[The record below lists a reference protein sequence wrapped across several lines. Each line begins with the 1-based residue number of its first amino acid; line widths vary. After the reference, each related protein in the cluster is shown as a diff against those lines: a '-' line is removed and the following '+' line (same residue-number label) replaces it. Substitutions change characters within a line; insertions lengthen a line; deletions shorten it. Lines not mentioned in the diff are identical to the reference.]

1 MYTIKTLNAIS
12 PVGLAKLNNKQFDV
26 AVDTDTPDGILV
38 RSADMLNTA
47 FNDNL
52 LAIARAGAGVN
63 NIPLE
68 RCSEQGIVV
77 FNTPGA
83 NANAVAE
90 LVIGMLIAGSR
101 NVAVAAQ
108 WCQGLVG
115 DPAMAKT
122 VEKGKKQFV
131 GNEIK
136 GKTLGVI
143 GLGAIGSRVA
153 NCAIEL
159 GMEVYGYDPYISIDA
174 AWNLSSQVHHCVNL
188 NDMLPLCD
196 YITIHVPYLPTT
208 KDTINA
214 QTLALCK
221 DGVKILNYARG
232 ELVNTEALL
241 EAMETGKVLADGAQP
256 LVGKELTG
264 MEPYPGFKPRVF
276 LNFLLPVLMIVT
288 VAVSTYVVYKSAKT
302 MEAFLLVVIFM
313 TVSMMLQGIPFKEVM
328 DTLTN
333 GIKGALPAVILLA
346 LAYSVN
352 GLSQT
357 MGTANYIISLTQGLL
372 TPHLL
377 PCVIFM
383 VAAVMAFATGSSWGT
398 FAICMPIALPLAFS
412 MSGGEVTQLVVAVFA
427 AVAGGGVFGDHCSPL
442 SDTTILSSM
451 GSASDHLDHVRTQLP
466 YALTCGALAAAAY
479 LVLGFVIG

>member
-1 MYTIKTLNAIS
+1 MFTIKTLNAIS
-12 PVGLAKLNNKQFDV
+12 PVGLTKLNKNLFDV
-26 AVDTDTPDGILV
+26 SVDADAPDGILV
-38 RSADMLNTA
+38 RSADLLNTT
-47 FNDNL
+47 FNDGL

-63 NIPLE
+63 NIPLD

-101 NVAVAAQ
+101 NVPAAAQ
-108 WCQGLVG
+108 WTQGLAG
-115 DPAMAKT
+115 DPAMAKS

-214 QTLALCK
+214 QTLSLCK
-221 DGVKILNYARG
+221 DGVKLLNYARG
-232 ELVNTEALL
+232 ELVNTDALL
-241 EAMETGKVLADGAQP
+241 EALDTGKVSGYMTDFPSEALLGR
-256 LVGKELTG
+256 
-264 MEPYPGFKPRVF
+264 PG
-276 LNFLLPVLMIVT
+276 
-288 VAVSTYVVYKSAKT
+288 
-302 MEAFLLVVIFM
+302 VIC
-313 TVSMMLQGIPFKEVM
+313 
-328 DTLTN
+328 
-333 GIKGALPAVILLA
+333 
-346 LAYSVN
+346 
-352 GLSQT
+352 
-357 MGTANYIISLTQGLL
+357 
-372 TPHLL
+372 TPHLGAST
-377 PCVIFM
+377 PEAEDNC
-383 VAAVMAFATGSSWGT
+383 AVMAAQEISDYLKNGNITHSVN
-398 FAICMPIALPLAFS
+398 MP
-412 MSGGEVTQLVVAVFA
+412 EVHQPA
-427 AVAGGGVFGDHCSPL
+427 
-442 SDTTILSSM
+442 
-451 GSASDHLDHVRTQLP
+451 RRR
-466 YALTCGALAAAAY
+466 
-479 LVLGFVIG
+479 

>member
-1 MYTIKTLNAIS
+1 MFTIKTLNAIS
-12 PVGLAKLNNKQFDV
+12 PVGLAKLNKNLFDV
-26 AVDTDTPDGILV
+26 SVDADAPDGILV
-38 RSADMLNTA
+38 RSADLLNTI

-63 NIPLE
+63 NIPLD

-101 NVAVAAQ
+101 NVAAAAQ
-108 WCQGLVG
+108 WTQGLAG
-115 DPAMAKT
+115 DPAMAKS

-232 ELVNTEALL
+232 ELVNDEDMIAAL
-241 EAMETGKVLADGAQP
+241 ESGKVAYYCTDFP
-256 LVGKELTG
+256 
-264 MEPYPGFKPRVF
+264 
-276 LNFLLPVLMIVT
+276 N
-288 VAVSTYVVYKSAKT
+288 AKT
-302 MEAFLLVVIFM
+302 CNA
-313 TVSMMLQGIPFKEVM
+313 KH
-328 DTLTN
+328 
-333 GIKGALPAVILLA
+333 
-346 LAYSVN
+346 
-352 GLSQT
+352 
-357 MGTANYIISLTQGLL
+357 IIA
-372 TPHLL
+372 TPHLGASTPESEDNCASMAADELMAYLEQGDIRNSVNL
-377 PCVIFM
+377 PNAQLQAVYTKVCVIHRNVPAM
-383 VAAVMAFATGSSWGT
+383 IS
-398 FAICMPIALPLAFS
+398 ALTS
-412 MSGGEVTQLVVAVFA
+412 VIGE
-427 AVAGGGVFGDHCSPL
+427 AGANIENMTNASKKDYAY
-442 SDTTILSSM
+442 TILDIDGVTDGM
-451 GSASDHLDHVRTQLP
+451 IE
-466 YALTCGALAAAAY
+466 ALTAIDG
-479 LVLGFVIG
+479 VLRVRVIEK

>member
-12 PVGLAKLNNKQFDV
+12 PVGLAKLPKNQFDV
-26 AVDTDTPDGILV
+26 TVDADAPDGILV
-38 RSADMLNTA
+38 RSADLLNTT

-101 NVAVAAQ
+101 NVAAAAQ
-108 WCQGLVG
+108 WCQGLAG
-115 DPAMAKT
+115 DPAMSKS

-159 GMEVYGYDPYISIDA
+159 GMEVYGYDPYISIEA

-232 ELVNTEALL
+232 ELVNTAALL
-241 EAMETGKVLADGAQP
+241 EAMDSGKVSGYMTDFPSEAILGRPGIVCTPHLGASTPEAEDNCAIMAAQELSDYLRNGNITHSVNLPEVHQP
-256 LVGKELTG
+256 RAGGKRICIIHKNEPGMISQITALTTEAG
-264 MEPYPGFKPRVF
+264 
-276 LNFLLPVLMIVT
+276 LNIENMVNKSKKNMAYTMLDATGT
-288 VAVSTYVVYKSAKT
+288 VDARLSEKLSS
-302 MEAFLLVVIFM
+302 I
-313 TVSMMLQGIPFKEVM
+313 
-328 DTLTN
+328 
-333 GIKGALPAVILLA
+333 PAVIR
-346 LAYSVN
+346 VR
-352 GLSQT
+352 
-357 MGTANYIISLTQGLL
+357 
-372 TPHLL
+372 
-377 PCVIFM
+377 
-383 VAAVMAFATGSSWGT
+383 
-398 FAICMPIALPLAFS
+398 
-412 MSGGEVTQLVVAVFA
+412 
-427 AVAGGGVFGDHCSPL
+427 
-442 SDTTILSSM
+442 IL
-451 GSASDHLDHVRTQLP
+451 
-466 YALTCGALAAAAY
+466 
-479 LVLGFVIG
+479 

>member
-12 PVGLAKLNNKQFDV
+12 PVGLAKLPKNQFDV
-26 AVDTDTPDGILV
+26 TVDADAPDGILV
-38 RSADMLNTA
+38 RSADLLNTT

-101 NVAVAAQ
+101 NVAAAAQ
-108 WCQGLVG
+108 WCQGLAG
-115 DPAMAKT
+115 DPAMAKS

-159 GMEVYGYDPYISIDA
+159 GMEVYGYDPYISIEA

-208 KDTINA
+208 KDTINT

-241 EAMETGKVLADGAQP
+241 EAMETGKVSGYMTDFPSEAILGKPGIVCTPHLGASTPEAEDNCAVMAAKELSDYLKNGNIIHSVNMPEVNQPRAGGKRMERRRTVPDPGFLRTGHGKVPSGGMGHWPRYVTAYAGNDSKRASRGRHHHCPTQQKHGPPCCALRGTGRGPQPHHQSGIQQGHLCHAGRSGTAVRPCAHRRRRRCGGRAGAFCASCCAGGLLRERQHPALSHPHRQPDRTGCDLHRPRAADGAAP
-256 LVGKELTG
+256 VG
-264 MEPYPGFKPRVF
+264 V
-276 LNFLLPVLMIVT
+276 
-288 VAVSTYVVYKSAKT
+288 
-302 MEAFLLVVIFM
+302 
-313 TVSMMLQGIPFKEVM
+313 
-328 DTLTN
+328 
-333 GIKGALPAVILLA
+333 
-346 LAYSVN
+346 
-352 GLSQT
+352 
-357 MGTANYIISLTQGLL
+357 
-372 TPHLL
+372 
-377 PCVIFM
+377 
-383 VAAVMAFATGSSWGT
+383 
-398 FAICMPIALPLAFS
+398 
-412 MSGGEVTQLVVAVFA
+412 
-427 AVAGGGVFGDHCSPL
+427 
-442 SDTTILSSM
+442 
-451 GSASDHLDHVRTQLP
+451 
-466 YALTCGALAAAAY
+466 
-479 LVLGFVIG
+479 

>member
-12 PVGLAKLNNKQFDV
+12 PVGLAKLPKNQFDV
-26 AVDTDTPDGILV
+26 SVDADAPDGILV
-38 RSADMLNTA
+38 RSADLLNTT

-101 NVAVAAQ
+101 NVAAAAQ
-108 WCQGLVG
+108 WCQGLAG
-115 DPAMAKT
+115 DPAMAKS

-188 NDMLPLCD
+188 ND
-196 YITIHVPYLPTT
+196 
-208 KDTINA
+208 INA

-232 ELVNTEALL
+232 ELVNTAALL
-241 EAMETGKVLADGAQP
+241 EAMDSGKVSGYMTDFPSEAILGRPGIVCTPHLGASTPEAEDNCAVMAAQELSDYLRNGNIAHSVNLPEVHQP
-256 LVGKELTG
+256 RAGGKRICIIHKNEPGMISQITALTTEAG
-264 MEPYPGFKPRVF
+264 
-276 LNFLLPVLMIVT
+276 LNIENMVNKSKKNMAYTMLDAT
-288 VAVSTYVVYKSAKT
+288 GAVDARLSEKLSS
-302 MEAFLLVVIFM
+302 I
-313 TVSMMLQGIPFKEVM
+313 
-328 DTLTN
+328 
-333 GIKGALPAVILLA
+333 PAVIR
-346 LAYSVN
+346 VR
-352 GLSQT
+352 
-357 MGTANYIISLTQGLL
+357 
-372 TPHLL
+372 
-377 PCVIFM
+377 
-383 VAAVMAFATGSSWGT
+383 
-398 FAICMPIALPLAFS
+398 
-412 MSGGEVTQLVVAVFA
+412 
-427 AVAGGGVFGDHCSPL
+427 
-442 SDTTILSSM
+442 IL
-451 GSASDHLDHVRTQLP
+451 
-466 YALTCGALAAAAY
+466 
-479 LVLGFVIG
+479 

>member
-12 PVGLAKLNNKQFDV
+12 PVGLAKLPKNQFDV
-26 AVDTDTPDGILV
+26 SVDADAPDGILV
-38 RSADMLNTA
+38 RSADLLNTT

-90 LVIGMLIAGSR
+90 LVVGMLIAGSR
-101 NVAVAAQ
+101 NVAAAAQ
-108 WCQGLVG
+108 WCQGLAG
-115 DPAMAKT
+115 DPAMAKS

-159 GMEVYGYDPYISIDA
+159 GMEVYGYDPYISIEA

-232 ELVNTEALL
+232 ELVNTAALL
-241 EAMETGKVLADGAQP
+241 EAMDNGKVSGYMTDFPSEAILGR
-256 LVGKELTG
+256 
-264 MEPYPGFKPRVF
+264 PG
-276 LNFLLPVLMIVT
+276 IVC
-288 VAVSTYVVYKSAKT
+288 
-302 MEAFLLVVIFM
+302 
-313 TVSMMLQGIPFKEVM
+313 
-328 DTLTN
+328 
-333 GIKGALPAVILLA
+333 
-346 LAYSVN
+346 
-352 GLSQT
+352 
-357 MGTANYIISLTQGLL
+357 
-372 TPHLL
+372 TPHLGAST
-377 PCVIFM
+377 PEAEDNC
-383 VAAVMAFATGSSWGT
+383 AVMAAQELSDYLRNGNIAHSVNLPEVHQPRAGGKR
-398 FAICMPIALPLAFS
+398 ICIIHKNEPGMISQITALTTEAGLVRSPRRGGASGWVRSVNAALPRVLRQS
-412 MSGGEVTQLVVAVFA
+412 VVCSGSEIRWGVKSYVAA
-427 AVAGGGVFGDHCSPL
+427 IGYLRPSAG
-442 SDTTILSSM
+442 
-451 GSASDHLDHVRTQLP
+451 
-466 YALTCGALAAAAY
+466 LAAA
-479 LVLGFVIG
+479 FVPAAFAAAMLAGVCAACSQWKGSNCACGLRHDGLRAA